1 MKQRGMT
8 LIELLIAVS
17 LVSLLSMGMLWSIR
31 VALGALEGTQRTVTE
46 TRRVL
51 GAQRILEMQLSSL
64 LPLRA
69 NCFEMGGA
77 PGGPR
82 MLFTGEAT
90 VLRFVTGYS
99 LDGGMR
105 GTPQLVE
112 LWVAPGER
120 GEGVR
125 LLMNEIPWRGAIGMG
140 PYCGPPPAPGPMPSM
155 AFQTPRAMPST
166 FVLADKIAGA
176 RFFYREPAKLSDP
189 SRPWMERWPRIDLW
203 PDAVR
208 VEILPGREQQG
219 QYSPLGVT
227 ARLGVTKPPG
237 EQYGY

>member
-1 MKQRGMT
+1 MKRSGMT

-17 LVSLLSMGMLWSIR
+17 LVSLLSVGMLFSIR
-31 VALGALEGTQRTVTE
+31 VGLGALEGTQRSVTD

-51 GAQRILEMQLSSL
+51 GAQKILELQLSSL

-69 NCFEMGGA
+69 NCVEMGGV

-99 LDGGMR
+99 LEGAMR

-120 GEGVR
+120 GLGAR
-125 LLMNEIPWRGAIGMG
+125 LLMNEIPWRGAIGAG

-155 AFQTPRAMPST
+155 AFQTPQQMPST
-166 FVLADKIAGA
+166 FVLADRIGGA
-176 RFFYREPAKLSDP
+176 RFFYREPGKLGDP
-189 SRPWMERWPRIDLW
+189 SKPWMERWPRMDLW

-208 VEILPGREQQG
+208 VEIVPGRDQQG
-219 QYSPLGVT
+219 QNSPVGVT
-227 ARLGVTKPPG
+227 ARLGFIKPPG
-237 EQYGY
+237 EQYAF